1 MRRFCGFILFLL
13 LFSFSC
19 SSPET
24 PEAILNGAK
33 EKIFSANRL
42 SFNQLMFWENPELDE
57 VDTFSLEILL
67 RKNPETELGF
77 DYLGKREGSGYNFI
91 EGVLFSISHKD
102 SIVTYYPE
110 KNISRMNQS
119 SMYLTNSPIRLLK
132 NGPWNYLGD
141 TAIDGKTYSE
151 FLWIEMD
158 TTIMEKKVLLKNHLF
173 INPSNELADFYSR
186 RLYHDGKKNQFID
199 VYYSSYEFDELGEEL
214 VYEIPQGYVSKVW
227 GQKDPE
233 AAQVLSKGDLAHDFQ
248 LADENGGLVRLSD
261 FRGKKVLLDFSMINC
276 GWCKIALEQFN
287 KPDYQ
292 FAENIVP
299 LYVNPVDSKEKMDK
313 YRSKVA
319 IPFPVLINAEEI
331 GKAYGVSGYP
341 TFFLID
347 ENGKVEDVVVGF
359 IDEEILKWKKGV
371 V

>member
-1 MRRFCGFILFLL
+1 MGRIFRFILFSLV
-13 LFSFSC
+13 FSFSC
-19 SSPET
+19 SDPKT
-24 PEAILNGAK
+24 PEEIFEGAK
-33 EKIFSANRL
+33 VKVLSADRL
-42 SFNQLMFWENPELDE
+42 SFNQLMLWENPELEE
-57 VDTFSLEILL
+57 VDTFSMDILL

-77 DYLGKREGSGYNFI
+77 DYLGKREGSGYNFLD
-91 EGVLFSISHKD
+91 GVLFSISHKD

-110 KNISRMNQS
+110 KDISVMIQNS
-119 SMYLTNSPIRLLK
+119 IYLTNSPIRLLK

-141 TAIDGKTYSE
+141 TAIDGKTYNE

-199 VYYSSYEFDELGEEL
+199 VYYSSYEFDELGEKL
-214 VYEIPQGYVSKVW
+214 AYEIPQGYVSKVW
-227 GQKDPE
+227 GQKEPD
-233 AAQVLSKGDLAHDFQ
+233 AATVLNKGDLAPDFQ
-248 LADENGGLVRLSD
+248 LADENGNQVKLSD

-276 GWCKIALEQFN
+276 GWCKIALEEFN

-313 YRSKVA
+313 YRSKVT

-341 TFFLID
+341 TFYLID
-347 ENGKVEDVVVGF
+347 ENGKVENVVVGF
-359 IDEEILKWKKGV
+359 FDEEILKWKKGGI
-371 V
+371 